1 MGVAKA
7 KKMPKKTLT
16 QKINRYGPTKEN
28 TLLKIE
34 DLNKGLDWVD
44 DIAGQS
50 YTAFTYFRES
60 MESTDQELFNAV
72 VTPYNLTDEQEKKEI
87 VRHYRALLRTLR
99 EKLKKGDRE
108 LLRTAFEMAADAH
121 KTMRRKSGEP
131 YILHPIAVAMIAAD
145 EIGLGVR
152 STICALLHDTVEDT
166 DITLEDIKREFGN
179 EIAKIVDGLTKIA
192 TVMDTNSSQQAENF
206 KKILLTLTDDPRV
219 ILIKLADRLHNM
231 RTMDSMKQEKQLKIA
246 SETIWVYAPLAHRM
260 GLYNIKTELEDLS
273 MKYLEPDKYHEIARK
288 LADTKRERTKYINEF
303 IKPLKEK
310 LSHSG
315 LQFDM
320 YGRPKSIHSI
330 WNKIKKKGVSFEEV
344 YDLFAIRI
352 ILDVPLEKEKEE
364 CWKVYSM
371 VTDEYLP
378 SPERLRD
385 WLSNP
390 KSNGYEALH
399 TTVMGPQGK
408 WVEVQIRSKRMNEI
422 AEKGLAAHFKYKEG
436 TQSEDRFDK
445 WFIQIREALGNQ
457 EEESI
462 DFLQDFKTSFLAE
475 EIYVYTP
482 KGEVKML
489 PVNSSALDFAFYI
502 HTAIGSK
509 CIGAKVNHKLVPISH
524 KLRSGD
530 QIEIITSN
538 KQKPSEDWLN
548 NVVTAK
554 AKNSIKDAL
563 REEKKIISEE
573 GKYTAQRKLE
583 GIGAAYNP
591 YNLDQLVNFYK
602 LPSQLDLLYKIATKS
617 IDLKELKT
625 FQVIG
630 DKIEAPKPVVVAPD
644 PNAEV
649 NTYKPLPKKGDS
661 ELIIFGESSDK
672 IKYNL
677 AKCCN
682 PIPGDDVFGFVST
695 GKGLIIHRTSCPN
708 ATQLLANYGH
718 RVVKTKW
725 AKNKEI
731 SFLTGLRI
739 IGLDDV
745 GVVNKITTIIS
756 GDLKINIAALTIE
769 SKDGMFE
776 GTIKVFVHDKDEL
789 EELVSRIQSL
799 HGIQKVI
806 RFDTELV

>member
-1 MGVAKA
+1 M
-7 KKMPKKTLT
+7 
-16 QKINRYGPTKEN
+16 
-28 TLLKIE
+28 
-34 DLNKGLDWVD
+34 DLIDLD
-44 DIAGQS
+44 
-50 YTAFTYFRES
+50 
-60 MESTDQELFNAV
+60 NNPAV
-72 VTPYNLTDEQEKKEI
+72 VPKYNLDDEQEKKEI
-87 VRHYRALLRTLR
+87 VRHYRALLKSLR
-99 EKLKKGDRE
+99 PKLKKGDKE

-131 YILHPIAVAMIAAD
+131 YILHPLAVAMICVD

-166 DITLEDIKREFGN
+166 DIALDDIKSEFGN
-179 EIAKIVDGLTKIA
+179 EIAKIVDGLTKIS
-192 TVMDTNSSQQAENF
+192 TIMDANSSQQAENF

-231 RTMDSMKQEKQLKIA
+231 RTLDAMKQEKQLKIA

-260 GLYNIKTELEDLS
+260 GLYNLKTELEDLS
-273 MKYLEPDKYHEIARK
+273 MKYMEPETYKEIAKK
-288 LADTKRERTKYINEF
+288 LAETKRERTKYINEF
-303 IKPLKEK
+303 TRPLKEK
-310 LSHSG
+310 LT
-315 LQFDM
+315 QAEFEFEIQ
-320 YGRPKSIHSI
+320 GRPKSIHSI

-344 YDLFAIRI
+344 YDLFAIRV
-352 ILDVPLEKEKEE
+352 ILDVPLDKEKED
-364 CWKVYSM
+364 CWKVYSLI
-371 VTDEYLP
+371 TDEYLP

-408 WVEVQIRSKRMNEI
+408 WVEVQIRTKRMNEI

-436 TQSEDRFDK
+436 SQDEDRFDK
-445 WFIQIREALGNQ
+445 WFVQIREALGNQ
-457 EEESI
+457 QEDGI

-489 PVNSSALDFAFYI
+489 PINSSALDFAFFI

-509 CIGAKVNHKLVPISH
+509 CIGAKVNHKLVPIGH

-538 KQKPSEDWLN
+538 KQKPTEDWLQ

-563 REEKKIISEE
+563 REEKKHISEE
-573 GKYTAQRKLE
+573 GKYTLQRKLE
-583 GIGAAYNP
+583 GIGAVYNS
-591 YNLDQLVNFYK
+591 YNIDQVMYYYK
-602 LPSQLDLLYKIATKS
+602 LTSHLDLLFKIATKNL
-617 IDLKELKT
+617 DLKELKL

-630 DKIEAPKPVVVAPD
+630 EKIEAPKPVIIPSE
-644 PNAEV
+644 NIQET
-649 NTYKPLPKKGDS
+649 NTNKQIPKKDS
-661 ELIIFGESSDK
+661 ELIIFGEKSDK
-672 IKYNL
+672 IKYSL
-677 AKCCN
+677 GKCCN

-695 GKGLIIHRTSCPN
+695 AKGLIIHRTNCPN

-731 SFLTGLRI
+731 SFLTGLSI
-739 IGLDDV
+739 VGMDDV
-745 GVVNKITTIIS
+745 GIVNKITNIIS
-756 GDLKINIAALTIE
+756 GELKINIAALTIE
-769 SKDGMFE
+769 SKDGLFQ
-776 GTIKVFVHDKDEL
+776 GTIKVYVLDKDEL
-789 EELVSRIQSL
+789 EELVDRIKSL
-799 HGIQKVI
+799 DGIQQVS
-806 RFDTELV
+806 RFDTETV

>member
-1 MGVAKA
+1 MD
-7 KKMPKKTLT
+7 PL
-16 QKINRYGPTKEN
+16 E
-28 TLLKIE
+28 E
-34 DLNKGLDWVD
+34 DIKSAIV
-44 DIAGQS
+44 S
-50 YTAFTYFRES
+50 K
-60 MESTDQELFNAV
+60 
-72 VTPYNLTDEQEKKEI
+72 YNLNEEQENKEI
-87 VRHYRALLRTLR
+87 VRHYRALLRALR
-99 EKLKKGDRE
+99 PKIKKGDKE
-108 LLRTAFEMAADAH
+108 LLRAAFEMATNAH

-131 YILHPIAVAMIAAD
+131 YIFHPIAVAMICVE

-166 DITLEDIKREFGN
+166 DITLDDIKGEFGN
-179 EIAKIVDGLTKIA
+179 EIAKIVDGLTKIS

-273 MKYLEPDKYHEIARK
+273 MKYLEADTYREIAKK
-288 LADTKRERTKYINEF
+288 LAETKRERTKYINEF
-303 IKPLKEK
+303 IRPLKEK
-310 LSHSG
+310 LTQAGFH
-315 LQFDM
+315 FEI

-344 YDLFAIRI
+344 YDLFAIRV
-352 ILDVPLEKEKEE
+352 ILDAPLEKEKED
-364 CWKVYSM
+364 CWKVYSL

-408 WVEVQIRSKRMNEI
+408 WVELQIRTKRMNEI

-436 TQSEDRFDK
+436 TQSEDRFDQ
-445 WFIQIREALGNQ
+445 WFMQIREALGNQ
-457 EEESI
+457 DEGGI

-482 KGEVKML
+482 KGDVKML
-489 PVNSSALDFAFYI
+489 PTNSSALDFAFYI

-548 NVVTAK
+548 SVVTAK

-563 REEKKIISEE
+563 REEKKIIAEE
-573 GKYTAQRKLE
+573 GKYTLQRKLE
-583 GIGAAYNP
+583 GIGAVYNP
-591 YNLDQLVNFYK
+591 YNIDQVMNYYK
-602 LPSQLDLLYKIATKS
+602 LNSQLDLLYRIATKS
-617 IDLKELKT
+617 IDLKDLKL
-625 FQVIG
+625 FQVLG
-630 DKIEAPKPVVVAPD
+630 DKIEAPKPI
-644 PNAEV
+644 NNQAEHAQDHHV
-649 NTYKPLPKKGDS
+649 PRPIPKKDS
-661 ELIIFGESSDK
+661 ELIIFGESSDQ
-672 IKYNL
+672 IQYNL

-695 GKGLIIHRTSCPN
+695 GKGLIIHRTTCPN

-731 SFLTGLRI
+731 SFLTGLSI

-745 GVVNKITTIIS
+745 GIVNKITNIIS
-756 GDLKINIAALTIE
+756 GELKINIAALTIE
-769 SKDGMFE
+769 SKEGMFE
-776 GTIKVFVHDKDEL
+776 GTIKVYVHDKDEL
-789 EELVSRIQSL
+789 ELLVDRIKSL
-799 HGIQKVI
+799 NGIQQVN
-806 RFDTELV
+806 RFDTETV

>member
-1 MGVAKA
+1 MDS
-7 KKMPKKTLT
+7 
-16 QKINRYGPTKEN
+16 Y
-28 TLLKIE
+28 E
-34 DLNKGLDWVD
+34 DDMKPAIVS
-44 DIAGQS
+44 Q
-50 YTAFTYFRES
+50 
-60 MESTDQELFNAV
+60 
-72 VTPYNLTDEQEKKEI
+72 YNLNEEQENKEI
-87 VRHYRALLRTLR
+87 VRLYRALLRALR
-99 EKLKKGDRE
+99 PKIKKGDKE
-108 LLRTAFEMAADAH
+108 LLRTAFEMATNAH

-131 YILHPIAVAMIAAD
+131 YIFHPIAVAMLCVE

-166 DITLEDIKREFGN
+166 DINLDDIKSEFGN
-179 EIAKIVDGLTKIA
+179 EIAKIVDGLTKISS
-192 TVMDTNSSQQAENF
+192 VMDTNSSQQAENF

-273 MKYLEPDKYHEIARK
+273 MKYLEADTYKEIAKK
-288 LADTKRERTKYINEF
+288 LSETKRERTKYINEF
-303 IKPLKEK
+303 IRPLKEK
-310 LSHSG
+310 LA
-315 LQFDM
+315 QAEFNFEI

-344 YDLFAIRI
+344 YDLFAIRV
-352 ILDVPLEKEKEE
+352 ILDVPIEKEKED
-364 CWKVYSM
+364 CWKVYSL

-408 WVEVQIRSKRMNEI
+408 WVELQIRTKRMNEI

-436 TQSEDRFDK
+436 SQSEDRFDK
-445 WFIQIREALGNQ
+445 WFMQIREALNNQ
-457 EEESI
+457 DEDGI

-489 PVNSSALDFAFYI
+489 PTNSSALDFAFYI

-548 NVVTAK
+548 SVVTAK

-563 REEKKIISEE
+563 REEKKIIAEE
-573 GKYTAQRKLE
+573 GKYTLQRKLE
-583 GIGAAYNP
+583 GIGAVYNP
-591 YNLDQLVNFYK
+591 HNIDQVMNYYK
-602 LPSQLDLLYKIATKS
+602 LHSQLDLLYRIATKS
-617 IDLKELKT
+617 IDLKELKL
-625 FQVIG
+625 FQVLG
-630 DKIEAPKPVVVAPD
+630 DKIEAPKPVILPVEHNHDQA
-644 PNAEV
+644 
-649 NTYKPLPKKGDS
+649 THKQLPKKDS
-661 ELIIFGESSDK
+661 ELIIFGQSSDQ
-672 IKYNL
+672 IQYSL

-695 GKGLIIHRTSCPN
+695 GKGLIIHRTTCPN

-731 SFLTGLRI
+731 SFLTGLSI

-745 GVVNKITTIIS
+745 GIVNKITNIIS
-756 GDLKINIAALTIE
+756 GELKINIAALTIE
-769 SKDGMFE
+769 STEGLFE
-776 GTIKVFVHDKDEL
+776 GTIKVYVHDKDEL
-789 EELVSRIQSL
+789 ELLVEKIRSL
-799 HGIQKVI
+799 NGIQQVN
-806 RFDTELV
+806 RFDTETV